1 MFTSP
6 YSFIITAGLRPLARQ
21 WSRRRC
27 RRVVLPL
34 PRKPEMRWVGIRSAS
49 EKRRRSFVSVI
60 TRQLFQDCDQGE
72 RREGGGRERPPHRAQ
87 AGKGGET
94 RPSPGVCVR
103 RPAQH
108 DLSSYGCLGGGGPS
122 PSRLKGGVSLA
133 ISARGNSFFLPP
145 PDTPR

>member
-72 RREGGGRERPPHRAQ
+72 RREGGGRERPPLRAQ
-87 AGKGGET
+87 AGKGGEN
-94 RPSPGVCVR
+94 RPSPRVVVL

-108 DLSSYGCLGGGGPS
+108 DLSSYGCWGGRRASTYRLTEGVHLVRSLGHE
-122 PSRLKGGVSLA
+122 
-133 ISARGNSFFLPP
+133 SAPA
-145 PDTPR
+145 